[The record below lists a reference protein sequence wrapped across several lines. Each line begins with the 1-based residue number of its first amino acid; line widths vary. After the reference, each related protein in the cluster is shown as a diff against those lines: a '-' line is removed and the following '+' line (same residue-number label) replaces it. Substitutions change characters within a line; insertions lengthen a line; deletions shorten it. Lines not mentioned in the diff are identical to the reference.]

1 MSFKF
6 EQIHVSEH
14 NIDIKTIVQTI
25 ENNKCTHRYPNKL
38 LQTVETEELLFL
50 VFQFRRPKVNLLVIV
65 TSVH

>member
-14 NIDIKTIVQTI
+14 NIDIKTIAQTI

-65 TSVH
+65 TSIH